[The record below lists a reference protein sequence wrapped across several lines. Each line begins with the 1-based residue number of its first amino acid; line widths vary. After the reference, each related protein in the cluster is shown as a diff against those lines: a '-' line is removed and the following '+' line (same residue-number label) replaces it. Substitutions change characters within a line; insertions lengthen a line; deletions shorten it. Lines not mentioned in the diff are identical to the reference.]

1 MVAHGIPTAFPD
13 EVLAEADQVPETIA
27 ESDLVGRRDLR
38 DQLIVTIDGED
49 AKDLDDAVTVQKL
62 ANGNF
67 FLGVHIADVSYY
79 VTEGSQLDMEAY
91 ERGTSVYL
99 TDRVVPMIPQRLSN
113 GICSLNPH
121 VPRLTMSCEMEIT
134 PEGEVISHEIFQS
147 VIQTTERM
155 TYTAVNEILEEQNL
169 KR

>member
-1 MVAHGIPTAFPD
+1 MEGLVKQVIGHKMIQEWIFYQSWWLMEFPQHF
-13 EVLAEADQVPETIA
+13 LMKFWLKRTKYQKLA

-91 ERGTSVYL
+91 ERGTSVF
-99 TDRVVPMIPQRLSN
+99 DRPSCANDSQRLSN

-134 PEGEVISHEIFQS
+134 PEGDYF
-147 VIQTTERM
+147 
-155 TYTAVNEILEEQNL
+155 A
-169 KR
+169 

>member
-1 MVAHGIPTAFPD
+1 MDILSIVVAHGIPTAFPD

-67 FLGVHIADVSYY
+67 FLG
-79 VTEGSQLDMEAY
+79 
-91 ERGTSVYL
+91 
-99 TDRVVPMIPQRLSN
+99 
-113 GICSLNPH
+113 C
-121 VPRLTMSCEMEIT
+121 
-134 PEGEVISHEIFQS
+134 
-147 VIQTTERM
+147 
-155 TYTAVNEILEEQNL
+155 ILQMFL
-169 KR
+169 IM

>member
-1 MVAHGIPTAFPD
+1 TINEDDSLLEVQNDKSVEEIPSPVTGT
-13 EVLAEADQVPETIA
+13 VKNIVVPETIA

-91 ERGTSVYL
+91 
-99 TDRVVPMIPQRLSN
+99 
-113 GICSLNPH
+113 
-121 VPRLTMSCEMEIT
+121 
-134 PEGEVISHEIFQS
+134 
-147 VIQTTERM
+147 
-155 TYTAVNEILEEQNL
+155 
-169 KR
+169 

>member
-49 AKDLDDAVTVQKL
+49 AKDLDDAVTVQSCKWQFL
-62 ANGNF
+62 
-67 FLGVHIADVSYY
+67 LGVHIADVSYY

-91 ERGTSVYL
+91 ERGTVS
-99 TDRVVPMIPQRLSN
+99 I
-113 GICSLNPH
+113 
-121 VPRLTMSCEMEIT
+121 
-134 PEGEVISHEIFQS
+134 
-147 VIQTTERM
+147 
-155 TYTAVNEILEEQNL
+155 
-169 KR
+169 

>member
-1 MVAHGIPTAFPD
+1 M
-13 EVLAEADQVPETIA
+13 
-27 ESDLVGRRDLR
+27 
-38 DQLIVTIDGED
+38 
-49 AKDLDDAVTVQKL
+49 
-62 ANGNF
+62 
-67 FLGVHIADVSYY
+67 HIADVSYY

>member
-91 ERGTSVYL
+91 ERGTKCL
-99 TDRVVPMIPQRLSN
+99 FDRPSCANDSAAIIEWDLFAKPT
-113 GICSLNPH
+113 CSTFN
-121 VPRLTMSCEMEIT
+121 
-134 PEGEVISHEIFQS
+134 HE
-147 VIQTTERM
+147 
-155 TYTAVNEILEEQNL
+155 L
-169 KR
+169 